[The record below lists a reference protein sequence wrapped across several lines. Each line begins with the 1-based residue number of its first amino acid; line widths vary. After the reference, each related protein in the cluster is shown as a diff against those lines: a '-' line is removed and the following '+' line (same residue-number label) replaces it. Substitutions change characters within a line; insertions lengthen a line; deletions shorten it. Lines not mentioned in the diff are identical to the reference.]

1 MSRRRKG
8 SCVQLR
14 WQSSTAATDF
24 FQHRRKLDE
33 TTMALKKTS
42 KALEI
47 EKHKTEDLLHEMMPK
62 KIAKQLTSGHKVKA
76 GESNF

>member
-1 MSRRRKG
+1 
-8 SCVQLR
+8 
-14 WQSSTAATDF
+14 
-24 FQHRRKLDE
+24 
-33 TTMALKKTS
+33 MALKKTS